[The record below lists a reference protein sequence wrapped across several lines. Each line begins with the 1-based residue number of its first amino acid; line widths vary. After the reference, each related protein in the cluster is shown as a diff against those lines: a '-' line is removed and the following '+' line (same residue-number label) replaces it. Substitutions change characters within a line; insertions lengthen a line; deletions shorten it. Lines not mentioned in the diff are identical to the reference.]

1 MSGQIKD
8 YEGRGISGDIARD
21 VAAFK
26 EIFARDSVLRV
37 REFHCGG
44 DMSVNLDK
52 HSVRLVEEMEKGG
65 YDICLTKV
73 PLRNHCNLS
82 PEAWMA
88 YRRAIVTA
96 IG

>member
-1 MSGQIKD
+1 
-8 YEGRGISGDIARD
+8 
-21 VAAFK
+21 
-26 EIFARDSVLRV
+26 
-37 REFHCGG
+37 
-44 DMSVNLDK
+44 MSVNLDK